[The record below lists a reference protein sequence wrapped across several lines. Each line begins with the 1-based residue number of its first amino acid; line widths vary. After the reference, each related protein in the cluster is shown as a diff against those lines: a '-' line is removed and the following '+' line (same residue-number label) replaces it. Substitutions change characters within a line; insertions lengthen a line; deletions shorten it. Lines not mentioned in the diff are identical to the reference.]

1 MVKTELNRT
10 NGASISV
17 FHLPPY
23 EGTKADSCISSMCSG
38 TSRKPWSTSGL
49 TSVDRVYSITFVFS
63 AA

>member
-1 MVKTELNRT
+1 MVKTESNRT

-23 EGTKADSCISSMCSG
+23 EGTKADSWISSMCSG
-38 TSRKPWSTSGL
+38 TSRKPRSTSGS
-49 TSVDRVYSITFVFS
+49 TPVDRVYSSTFVFS